1 MILVAK
7 GALLVGA
14 IGFMVAGWAVARE
27 GRVALGLGYLAIA
40 LANLMFALS
49 L

>member
-14 IGFMVAGWAVARE
+14 VGFMVAGWAVARM
-27 GRVALGLGYLAIA
+27 GNTALGLGYLAIA
-40 LANLMFALS
+40 AANLAFARS